1 MDLRIKRTRSSIIDA
16 FIQLR
21 SSKPLEKITV
31 KELADLAFIN
41 KATFYA
47 HYKDIYDLAEQLE
60 NEAVDKM
67 IADIAHPEYI
77 VTDPKDGAWEMVN
90 SILMQ
95 GQLFDI
101 LFSGS
106 RQTRLRDLLDT
117 KIKARVYELLPQA
130 AGSLEMDLSLSVMIQ
145 GNFYAVLN
153 HKDSDFKQ
161 VMDILGDISACI
173 FENCKF
179 NFPKTPPKS

>member
-1 MDLRIKRTRSSIIDA
+1 
-16 FIQLR
+16 
-21 SSKPLEKITV
+21 
-31 KELADLAFIN
+31 
-41 KATFYA
+41 
-47 HYKDIYDLAEQLE
+47 
-60 NEAVDKM
+60 M

-77 VTDPKDGAWEMVN
+77 VTSPKEGAWEMVN
-90 SILMQ
+90 SIVMQ

-106 RQTRLRDLLDT
+106 RQTRLRDLLDK

-130 AGSLEMDLSLSVMIQ
+130 AQSLELDLSLAVIIQ

-153 HKDSDFKQ
+153 HKNNDFKQ

-179 NFPKTPPKS
+179 NSTKAP